1 MHGFMMY
8 LMCPSDT
15 QKVRIICS
23 ETLKPVMYKPVVED
37 EINNSVN
44 GYACSD
50 PESEIR
56 LCPSN
61 PHQIHG
67 QKRKKQT
74 ENIIQFKPP

>member
-15 QKVRIICS
+15 QKIRIIRFK
-23 ETLKPVMYKPVVED
+23 TLKPVMYKPIVKD
-37 EINNSVN
+37 EINDSVN
-44 GYACSD
+44 GYASSD
-50 PESEIR
+50 PESKIR

-67 QKRKKQT
+67 QKCKKQT
-74 ENIIQFKPP
+74 EDIIQFKPT